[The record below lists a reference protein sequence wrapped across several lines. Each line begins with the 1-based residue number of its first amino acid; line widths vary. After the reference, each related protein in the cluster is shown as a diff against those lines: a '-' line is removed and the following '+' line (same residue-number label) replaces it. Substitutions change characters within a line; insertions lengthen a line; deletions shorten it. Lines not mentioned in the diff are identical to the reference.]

1 MVLLLMT
8 ISNSFVVRPR
18 IIHHSHENKTLKMI
32 SSQVPPSRPKSTS
45 FMFLEWLLLHN
56 FKAGKIVT
64 SFLHDSPTCLCYT
77 VVIPLDFHLMNS
89 SSSLFD
95 IFTGG
100 CLGRPIQKSLL
111 VHWHRTNTYQT
122 LAHNIRAPKFCVFP
136 KVGWYYE
143 IWHCSMFTIPLSF
156 FIFQQSSNYTV
167 ECPLSLFFIPSQA
180 IPGQLTYVV
189 RR

>member
-1 MVLLLMT
+1 MRCQPCHHVSFFVPEYPPSFLPVVAKGDDCVVNDKDHASIMVLLLMT

-136 KVGWYYE
+136 KVG
-143 IWHCSMFTIPLSF
+143 
-156 FIFQQSSNYTV
+156 
-167 ECPLSLFFIPSQA
+167 
-180 IPGQLTYVV
+180 
-189 RR
+189 